1 MRRILLLI
9 GAGLWCAMLFSL
21 GTRVAARPATVPVDL
36 PQIRSALAAPDSLA
50 QVAVLTPLLLA
61 MGPDQ
66 VDGVARVFEASFRSG
81 GGGGLPLELFVE
93 RHAALDPLLTL
104 DRVLGWPLERR
115 REALPTLLRSW
126 ARIDPRTALE
136 VLNEISDPKIQNA
149 AFPALIEGWV
159 ESGHIAGVWRY
170 LAELE
175 SDRERERGSQVVLYH
190 LVSREGAEATLREIE
205 ALPVESPRGA
215 AFKRR
220 VLRTA
225 VGLVA
230 RIEPERA
237 ISLVEAYPEGAD
249 RDSLVRRVAV
259 NWVTQDGPAAM
270 AWLRTQPP
278 KPQRGPVMRE
288 VYRRWVIRDRP
299 AALAWMADQADLG
312 ALSPILD
319 MYATAL
325 TRSDPDAAIAWAL
338 VIEDASLRREVLLD
352 VAEVWQ
358 HADPEAAGPRI
369 RELGLDDELEGRI
382 ERRRKRGR
390 GKGRAAQPAADPS
403 ADG

>member
-1 MRRILLLI
+1 MRIFLLI
-9 GAGLWCAMLFSL
+9 CAGLWCVVLFSF
-21 GTRVAARPATVPVDL
+21 GTRVAARPATLPVDL
-36 PQIRSALAAPDSLA
+36 SQIRSALALPDSLG

-66 VDGVARVFEASFRSG
+66 ADGVARVFEASFRSG

-93 RHAALDPLLTL
+93 RCAALDRLLTL

-115 REALPTLLRSW
+115 LEALPTLLRSW
-126 ARIDPRTALE
+126 ARVDPRTALE
-136 VLNEISDPKIQNA
+136 VLNEISDPKAQNA

-159 ESGHIAGVWRY
+159 ESGQTAGVWRY
-170 LAELE
+170 LAEIE
-175 SDRERERGSQVVLYH
+175 TDRERERGSQVVVYH
-190 LVSREGAEATLREIE
+190 LVSREGADAALREIE
-205 ALPVESPRGA
+205 ELVVEPPRGA
-215 AFKRR
+215 AFKKR

-237 ISLVEAYPEGAD
+237 ISVVEAYPEGSE

-259 NWVTQDGPAAM
+259 NWVTQDGPAAI

-278 KPQRGPVMRE
+278 KPQRGPIMRE
-288 VYRRWVIRDRP
+288 VYRRWVVRDRP

-312 ALSPILD
+312 DLSPILD
-319 MYATAL
+319 MHATAL

-338 VIEDASLRREVLLD
+338 GIGDASLRREVLLD

-358 HADPEAAGPRI
+358 HADPEAAGHRI
-369 RELGLDDELEGRI
+369 RELGLDEELEDRI
-382 ERRRKRGR
+382 ERRRNRGR
-390 GKGRAAQPAADPS
+390 GKGRPVQPAADAT